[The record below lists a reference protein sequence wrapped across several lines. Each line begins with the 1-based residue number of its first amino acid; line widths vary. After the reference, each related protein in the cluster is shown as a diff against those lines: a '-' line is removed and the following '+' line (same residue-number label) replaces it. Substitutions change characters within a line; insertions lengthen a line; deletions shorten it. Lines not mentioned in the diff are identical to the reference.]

1 MNASPRSEDGGLRV
15 EIKGRRKSRWRRS
28 GVVGRRRH
36 DYREVLAADS
46 EEENGEQRLGLM
58 FPEEEMGGH
67 EGPEEEKCLFV

>member
-1 MNASPRSEDGGLRV
+1 MG
-15 EIKGRRKSRWRRS
+15 S